1 MHGGIQQ
8 VPARGRCHGNYRQQ
22 SLQPNGLEWTRLAAS
37 DTGLS
42 TKLRRPI
49 PDLQV
54 EIARDL
60 SVAELG
66 TLSEGGD
73 GQRSAPPEFSALGV
87 RWILHESK
95 TPCYAVANG

>member
-1 MHGGIQQ
+1 MQGGIQQ

-37 DTGLS
+37 DIGLS
-42 TKLRRPI
+42 TKLRRAI

-66 TLSEGGD
+66 TLSEGGE
-73 GQRSAPPEFSALGV
+73 GQRSAPPEFSALAV

-95 TPCYAVANG
+95 MPCYAVANG

>member
-22 SLQPNGLEWTRLAAS
+22 SLQPNGLDWTRHAAS
-37 DTGLS
+37 DIGLS
-42 TKLRRPI
+42 TKLRRAI

-66 TLSEGGD
+66 TLSEGG
-73 GQRSAPPEFSALGV
+73 GGRNSEVLYPPPRIYCFGGARDL
-87 RWILHESK
+87 
-95 TPCYAVANG
+95 T